1 MWITGGVNLPQAVLD
16 AHAAGRLVLFVGA
29 GASVDRPSGLPLF
42 DKLASQ
48 LAEMARVPFDKDA
61 AIDFFLG
68 SMPEG
73 FDTHRHARDIVTR
86 ADSAPNATHAALVRV
101 ASSHGQLRIVTTNFD
116 DHLSTAATADGITVS
131 DTWVGPALPLGG
143 DFTGIVHLHGSVLR
157 EPQELVLGDRDF
169 GRAYLTNAWATRFL
183 LPMFQGFTVL
193 FVGYSH
199 DDPIMRYLA
208 LGLPSGTPRYAF
220 TTVNEAKFSKWVRL
234 GIQTIGYPVKS
245 HDHSALVAALEAWN
259 LRARMGQTDHHARI
273 VEVVKGGPSLTP
285 VDHDYL
291 VWQLDTASGAREFVR
306 AVNAA
311 ESARQVAWLQWIED
325 LPEFRVIVNGQDG
338 NATANVLGSWFC
350 QSFIAVPELHGA
362 ALQTVQRLGQSL
374 GNELFRDACW
384 AAGELFK
391 ADGDAGRRWKVL
403 LATSVYGHS
412 APVASESL
420 LPYKPVGR
428 PEDSTV
434 LRAVLRPYLVLQRRW
449 NFGGAEE
456 LTLIPQAEVHWTT
469 GEGSLTGHVLKA
481 VEFSAPGDSLLGTL
495 LEGSLNEAYELLEAY
510 HGQRTWDPFSSR
522 RSAIE
527 PHEQDEFRDPVDAV
541 IDGLRE
547 YGAKNRLARPD
558 LPERWWSLDRVLFRR
573 LALHLVALDTSRSP
587 DEKISWLLERAA
599 LYEYDLKHEV
609 YGVLKVAAKT
619 ATSDVRDSLLKAVQA
634 GPALPEA
641 LPDFDRHFAYSTYN
655 ILVWLSQV
663 APGWAEAVAA
673 KEEVQSANTDFA
685 PRDNPD
691 FDMWSSSGAW
701 GGKLP
706 MEPEAFIA
714 SIEDDVSAAMD
725 DLLSKDYS
733 ERNFGEPEWRDAVS
747 LVNQVVESRPEI
759 GEHIWAFI
767 DGRVEL
773 GAQEKDLRG
782 AVIEGWAKAPAD
794 GIGDSIVA
802 RVATQI
808 PSIESARSISRF
820 LLEQARERIESVEV
834 PVIVAMRRIAL
845 DLWTA
850 HGQSFTHY
858 VEFDPN
864 SSAALYLN
872 CWPGD
877 LAQYWLVEVDRRWR
891 KSRDNWSG
899 LSPEEYE
906 ALKLLLDGPPHALH
920 ATQPALA
927 SQLFFLFG
935 ADPAFAI
942 ERVIPLFGHDE
953 TAALVWN
960 SYLYGPRYNDK
971 MLEAG
976 MLDSTIGQWKRLSQL
991 KGGAH
996 QNQFFSLV
1004 TSIISFAGIA
1014 PEPRQ
1019 KMLDESVLAGDGEF
1033 EAKFAQAVVRFIRKD
1048 AKVGAKLWNSWL
1060 RDHLTA
1066 RINGV
1071 PRTLASE
1078 VLICWVEIVP
1088 YLGDEIPEAITLL
1101 ANRGIGLGLRPVQ
1114 RDIPESALFAHA
1126 EILALHYAE
1135 RIRNSAPSHYVVAHQ
1150 VNKLIGILRS
1160 KLGDDGVEVLIQAAT
1175 ERGIISSSG
1184 E

>member
-16 AHAAGRLVLFVGA
+16 EQAAGRLVLFVGA

-157 EPQELVLGDRDF
+157 EPQELVLDDRDF

-220 TTVNEAKFSKWVRL
+220 TTVDEAKISKWVRL
-234 GIQTIGYPVKS
+234 GIQTIGYPVKG

-291 VWQLDTASGAREFVR
+291 VSQLNTASGAREFVR

-311 ESARQVAWLQWIED
+311 ESAQQVEWLLWIED
-325 LPEFRVIVNGQDG
+325 LPEFKVIFNGQNG

-374 GNELFRDACW
+374 GKELFRDACW

-420 LPYKPVGR
+420 LPYEPAER
-428 PEDSTV
+428 PEDTTV

-456 LTLIPQAEVHWTT
+456 LTPIPEAEVHWTT

-481 VEFSAPGDSLLGTL
+481 VEFSAPGDSMLGTL

-510 HGQRTWDPFSSR
+510 HGQRTWDPLSSR

-558 LPERWWSLDRVLFRR
+558 LPERWWSLDRVLFKR

-609 YGVLKVAAKT
+609 YGVLKVAAET
-619 ATSDVRDSLLKAVQA
+619 ATSDARDSLLKAAQA
-634 GPALPEA
+634 GPALSEA
-641 LPDFDRHFAYSTYN
+641 LPDFDRHFDYSTYN
-655 ILVWLSQV
+655 LLVWLTQV
-663 APGWAEAVAA
+663 APEWAEAVAA

-691 FDMWSSSGAW
+691 FDMWSSSGTW

-733 ERNFGEPEWRDAVS
+733 ERKFGEPEWRDALS

-759 GEHIWAFI
+759 GESIWSFI

-773 GAQEKDLRG
+773 GAQTKDLRG

-820 LLEQARERIESVEV
+820 LLEQARKRIESVEV
-834 PVIVAMRRIAL
+834 PANVAMRRMAL

-858 VEFDPN
+858 AEFDPN

-891 KSRDNWSG
+891 KDRDNWSG
-899 LSPEEYE
+899 LSLEEHE
-906 ALKLLLDGPPHALH
+906 ALNQLLDGPPHALH

-935 ADPAFAI
+935 ADPVFAT
-942 ERVIPLFGHDE
+942 ERVIPLFGEEE

-976 MLDSTIGQWKRLSQL
+976 MLDATIEEWKRLSEL
-991 KGGAH
+991 SGGTH

-1004 TSIISFAGIA
+1004 TSIISFAGIT
-1014 PEPRQ
+1014 PESRQ
-1019 KMLDESVLAGDGEF
+1019 KMLDESVLAAGGEF
-1033 EAKFAQAVVRFIRKD
+1033 EAEFAQAVVRFIRAD
-1048 AKVGAKLWNSWL
+1048 AKVGSKLWNTWL
-1060 RDHLTA
+1060 RDHLSA
-1066 RINGV
+1066 RMNGV
-1071 PRTLASE
+1071 PRTLANE
-1078 VLICWVEIVP
+1078 VFICWVEIVP
-1088 YLGDEIPEAITLL
+1088 YLGDEIPEATKLL

-1114 RDIPESALFAHA
+1114 RDIPESALSAHA

-1135 RIRNSAPSHYVVAHQ
+1135 RIRNSAPSHYVVTHQ
-1150 VNKLIGILRS
+1150 VKKLIGILRS